1 MDNRQ
6 KVKKISKINQQIT
19 DSVESTVF
27 GLSTTAAIIAL
38 SWGTMDFVNDGV
50 LDIFYTHPKIYATSL
65 IAPFIASYLITKFD
79 NNSDTS
85 SNIKTLIEDVKP
97 KSRTRKK

>member
-1 MDNRQ
+1 MNNEQ
-6 KVKKISKINQQIT
+6 KVKKISKISKSIT
-19 DSVESTVF
+19 DTIESTSF
-27 GLSTTAAIIAL
+27 GLSTMTALIAM
-38 SWGTMDFVNDGV
+38 SWGTMDFINDGV
-50 LDIFYTHPKIYATSL
+50 LDVLYAHPKIYTASL
-65 IAPFIASYLITKFD
+65 VAPFITGYLITKFD